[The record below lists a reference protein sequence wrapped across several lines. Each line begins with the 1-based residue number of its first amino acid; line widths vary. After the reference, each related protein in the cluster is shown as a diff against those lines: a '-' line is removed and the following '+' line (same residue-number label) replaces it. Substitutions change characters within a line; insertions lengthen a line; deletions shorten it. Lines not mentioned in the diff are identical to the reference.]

1 MTIRFLFFP
10 FTHIRENQLRI
21 VLTFFP
27 SFEYLPMN
35 GDFDIHPNL
44 HKAFGQGKITP
55 FFLSYDK
62 VVAVEQNLEQYL
74 AWARIHKGNEVN
86 LKSLLKDTPYFT
98 NDSDVTA
105 IKSQI
110 KGGKGGKG
118 PDVALPGES
127 TLQQDLLFLKMAQ
140 LYDEQNEGIDLAL
153 NDLSTSHDTLIST
166 LRGLEYPSSEAENS
180 KAEDSKDVD
189 SKDGGGIMI
198 QQRIRAWSRS
208 MAAMGGL
215 KQDGDMPLFITA
227 SDAVFDYLESNCKD
241 VVNALDID
249 NIKVHENECE
259 NKNEWQHQFCDYL
272 VRAIQGDGI
281 LENNLPEVNDSCFLS
296 GQIKLCIFSGN
307 DINRL
312 FNCSNKQ
319 ISVCLIKLK

>member
-1 MTIRFLFFP
+1 MTIRLLYFP
-10 FTHIRENQLRI
+10 FTHIRENQLRM

-27 SFEYLPMN
+27 SFEYLPMT

-55 FFLSYDK
+55 FFLSCDQ

-98 NDSDVTA
+98 DDSDVTA

-110 KGGKGGKG
+110 RGGKGGKDSD
-118 PDVALPGES
+118 PALSGKS
-127 TLQQDLLFLKMAQ
+127 TLLQDLLFLKMAQ

-166 LRGLEYPSSEAENS
+166 LRGLEYSSSKAENS
-180 KAEDSKDVD
+180 KSVDSKDV
-189 SKDGGGIMI
+189 GGIMTR
-198 QQRIRAWSRS
+198 QRIQAWSRS
-208 MAAMGGL
+208 MTAMGGL
-215 KQDGDMPLFITA
+215 KQDGDMPLFITV
-227 SDAVFDYLESNCKD
+227 SDVVFDYLESNFKD

-259 NKNEWQHQFCDYL
+259 NKSEWQHQFCDYL

-281 LENNLPEVNDSCFLS
+281 QENNLPEVNDSCFLS

-319 ISVCLIKLK
+319 ISVILIKLK